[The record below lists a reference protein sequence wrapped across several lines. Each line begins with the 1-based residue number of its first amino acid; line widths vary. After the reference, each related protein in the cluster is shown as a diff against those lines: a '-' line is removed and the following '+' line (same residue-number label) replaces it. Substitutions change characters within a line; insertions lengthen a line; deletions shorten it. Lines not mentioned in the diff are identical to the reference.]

1 MKLPVI
7 MFRLLFSF
15 ILFITAMSCNRPI
28 PEAPKA
34 VLVIHGGAGWIS
46 RESVSDSMENA
57 YIKTLEAAL
66 IKGRGI
72 IKNGG
77 SSLDAVQLAIE
88 HLEDSPLF
96 NAGKG
101 SVFTYNETNEM
112 DSAIMDG
119 ATGDAGAATGISTI
133 KNPIQVARAVL
144 DHSVHVFLSG
154 QGAEEFAV
162 EQGLKQV
169 DPSYFFTQKNFD
181 RLKKVKVAVNV
192 PSQEKLGT
200 VGAVALDVNGNL
212 AAGTSTGGMT
222 NKRYG
227 RIGDV
232 PVIGAGTYAENDVCG
247 ISATGHGEFFI
258 RNVVAHDIAARM
270 KYAGHSIEKASTEV
284 IAALKEKGGAG
295 GVIGLDSQG
304 HVVMPF
310 NTPGMFRGY
319 ISLDGSPVVA
329 IYAED

>member
-1 MKLPVI
+1 MIVRSLS
-7 MFRLLFSF
+7 LF
-15 ILFITAMSCNRPI
+15 ILFLIALSCTKTI
-28 PEAPKA
+28 PETPKA

-57 YIKTLEAAL
+57 YITTLETAL
-66 IKGRGI
+66 IKGRDV

-77 SSLDAVQLAIE
+77 SSLDAVQRAIE

-119 ATGDAGAATGISTI
+119 ATGGAGAATGISTI

-154 QGAEEFAV
+154 QGAEEFAL

-169 DPSYFFTQKNFD
+169 DPSYFFTQNNYDK
-181 RLKKVKVAVNV
+181 LKEVKVSMTM

-319 ISLDGSPVVA
+319 ITLDGSPVVA
-329 IYAED
+329 IYTED

>member
-1 MKLPVI
+1 MIVRSLS
-7 MFRLLFSF
+7 LF
-15 ILFITAMSCNRPI
+15 ILFLIALSCTKTI
-28 PEAPKA
+28 PETPKA

-57 YIKTLEAAL
+57 YITTLETAL
-66 IKGRGI
+66 IKGRDV

-77 SSLDAVQLAIE
+77 SSLDAVQRAIE

-101 SVFTYNETNEM
+101 SVFTYNETNKM

-119 ATGDAGAATGISTI
+119 ATGGAGAATGISTI

-154 QGAEEFAV
+154 QGAEEFAL

-169 DPSYFFTQKNFD
+169 DPSYFFTQNNYD
-181 RLKKVKVAVNV
+181 RLKEVKVSMTM

-232 PVIGAGTYAENDVCG
+232 PVIGAGTYAENNVCG

-319 ISLDGSPVVA
+319 ITLDGSPVVA

>member
-1 MKLPVI
+1 MIVRFLS
-7 MFRLLFSF
+7 LF
-15 ILFITAMSCNRPI
+15 ILFLIALSCTKTI
-28 PEAPKA
+28 PETPKA

-57 YIKTLEAAL
+57 YITTLETAL
-66 IKGRGI
+66 INGRDV

-77 SSLDAVQLAIE
+77 SSLDAVQRAIE

-112 DSAIMDG
+112 DSAVMDG
-119 ATGDAGAATGISTI
+119 ATGGAGAATGILTI

-144 DHSVHVFLSG
+144 DNSVHVFLSG
-154 QGAEEFAV
+154 QGAEEFAL
-162 EQGLKQV
+162 EQGLKKV
-169 DPSYFFTQKNFD
+169 DPSYFFTQNNYD
-181 RLKKVKVAVNV
+181 RLKEVKVSMTM

>member
-1 MKLPVI
+1 V
-7 MFRLLFSF
+7 
-15 ILFITAMSCNRPI
+15 SCNRPN

-57 YIKTLEAAL
+57 YIETLETAL
-66 IKGRGI
+66 IKGRSI

-77 SSLDAVQLAIE
+77 SSLDAVQRAIE
-88 HLEDSPLF
+88 FLEDSPLF

-169 DPSYFFTQKNFD
+169 DPSYFFTQKNYD
-181 RLKKVKVAVNV
+181 RLQEVKVSMTTPN
-192 PSQEKLGT
+192 QEKLGT
-200 VGAVALDVNGNL
+200 VGAVALDTKGNL

-232 PVIGAGTYAENDVCG
+232 PVIGAGTYAENGVCG
-247 ISATGHGEFFI
+247 ISATGHGEYFI

-284 IAALKEKGGAG
+284 ITALKEKGGAG
-295 GVIGLDSQG
+295 GVVGLDSQG

-319 ISLDGSPVVA
+319 ISQDGSPVVA

>member
-1 MKLPVI
+1 MKPHH
-7 MFRLLFSF
+7 LLLS
-15 ILFITAMSCNRPI
+15 ILVLTTISCANPI

-34 VLVIHGGAGWIS
+34 VLVIHGGAGYIF
-46 RESVSDSMENA
+46 RENVSDSMENA
-57 YIKTLEAAL
+57 YVKTLESAL
-66 IKGRGI
+66 VKGRAI
-72 IKNGG
+72 IKEGG
-77 SSLDAVQLAIE
+77 SSLDAVQKAIE
-88 HLEDSPLF
+88 QLEDSPLF

-112 DSAIMDG
+112 DSSIMDG
-119 ATGDAGAATGISTI
+119 KTGGAGAVSGITTI

-144 DHSVHVFLSG
+144 DKSVHVFLSG
-154 QGAEEFAV
+154 TGAEEFAV
-162 EQGLKQV
+162 KQGLKQV
-169 DPSYFFTQKNFD
+169 DPTYFFTKQNYD
-181 RLKKVKVAVNV
+181 RLKEVKISMTM
-192 PSQEKLGT
+192 PSQVKLGT
-200 VGAVALDVNGNL
+200 VGAVALDMNGNL

-258 RNVVAHDIAARM
+258 RYVVAHDIAARM
-270 KYAGHSIEKASTEV
+270 KYSRHNIIKASTEV
-284 IAALKEKGGAG
+284 IAALKAKGGAG
-295 GVIGLDSQG
+295 GVVGLDRYG

-310 NTPGMFRGY
+310 NTPSMFRGY
-319 ISLDGSPVVA
+319 ISLDGNPVVS

>member
-1 MKLPVI
+1 MIVRSLP
-7 MFRLLFSF
+7 LF
-15 ILFITAMSCNRPI
+15 ILFLIALSCTKTI
-28 PEAPKA
+28 PETPKA
-34 VLVIHGGAGWIS
+34 ALVIHGGAGWIS

-57 YIKTLEAAL
+57 YITTLETAL
-66 IKGRGI
+66 IKGRDV

-77 SSLDAVQLAIE
+77 SSLDAVQRAIE

-119 ATGDAGAATGISTI
+119 ATGGAGAATGISTI

-154 QGAEEFAV
+154 QGAEEFAL

-169 DPSYFFTQKNFD
+169 DPSYFFTQNNYD
-181 RLKKVKVAVNV
+181 RLKEVKVSMTM

-319 ISLDGSPVVA
+319 ITLDGSPVVA

>member
-1 MKLPVI
+1 MIVRSLS
-7 MFRLLFSF
+7 LF
-15 ILFITAMSCNRPI
+15 ILFLIALSCTKTI
-28 PEAPKA
+28 PETPKA

-57 YIKTLEAAL
+57 YITTLETAL
-66 IKGRGI
+66 IKGRDV

-77 SSLDAVQLAIE
+77 SSLDAVQRAIE

-119 ATGDAGAATGISTI
+119 ATGGAGAATGISTI

-154 QGAEEFAV
+154 QGAEEFAL

-169 DPSYFFTQKNFD
+169 DPSYFFTQNNYD
-181 RLKKVKVAVNV
+181 RLKEVKVSMTM

-319 ISLDGSPVVA
+319 ITLDGSPVVA
-329 IYAED
+329 IYTED

>member
-1 MKLPVI
+1 
-7 MFRLLFSF
+7 
-15 ILFITAMSCNRPI
+15 MSCNRPI

-57 YIKTLEAAL
+57 YIKTLETAL

-112 DSAIMDG
+112 DSAIMNG

-181 RLKKVKVAVNV
+181 RLKEVKVAVNV

>member
-1 MKLPVI
+1 MIHRSLS
-7 MFRLLFSF
+7 LFT
-15 ILFITAMSCNRPI
+15 LFLIALSCTNAK
-28 PEAPKA
+28 PETPKA

-46 RESVSDSMENA
+46 KESVSDSMEQA
-57 YIKTLEAAL
+57 YIKTLGDAL
-66 IKGRGI
+66 IKGRAI
-72 IKNGG
+72 IKEGG
-77 SSLDAVQLAIE
+77 SSLDAVELTIE

-101 SVFTYNETNEM
+101 AVFTYNETNEM

-119 ATGDAGAATGISTI
+119 ASGGAGAASGITTI

-154 QGAEEFAV
+154 PGAEEFAV

-169 DPSYFFTQKNFD
+169 DPSYFFTQKNYD
-181 RLKKVKVAVNV
+181 RLKEVKVSTTM
-192 PSQEKLGT
+192 PTQEKLGT
-200 VGAVALDVNGNL
+200 VGAVALDVNGNI
-212 AAGTSTGGMT
+212 AAGTSTGGLT

-232 PVIGAGTYAENDVCG
+232 PVIGAGTYAENGVCG

-258 RNVVAHDIAARM
+258 RNVVAHDIAARI
-270 KYAGHSIEKASTEV
+270 KYAGHGIDKAATEV
-284 IAALKEKGGAG
+284 IAELKEKGGAG
-295 GVIGLDSQG
+295 GVVGLDSQG

>member
-1 MKLPVI
+1 MIVRSLS
-7 MFRLLFSF
+7 LF
-15 ILFITAMSCNRPI
+15 ILFLIALSCTKTI
-28 PEAPKA
+28 PETPKA

-57 YIKTLEAAL
+57 YITTLETAL
-66 IKGRGI
+66 IKGRDV

-77 SSLDAVQLAIE
+77 SSLDAVQRAIE

-119 ATGDAGAATGISTI
+119 ATGGAGAATGISTI

-144 DHSVHVFLSG
+144 DHSVHVFMSG
-154 QGAEEFAV
+154 QGAEEFAL

-169 DPSYFFTQKNFD
+169 DPSYFFTQNNYD
-181 RLKKVKVAVNV
+181 RLKEVKVSMTM

-329 IYAED
+329 IYTED

>member
-1 MKLPVI
+1 MIVRSLS
-7 MFRLLFSF
+7 LF
-15 ILFITAMSCNRPI
+15 ILFLIALSCTKTI
-28 PEAPKA
+28 PETPKA
-34 VLVIHGGAGWIS
+34 MLVIHGGAGWIS
-46 RESVSDSMENA
+46 RESVSDSLENA
-57 YIKTLEAAL
+57 YITTLETAL
-66 IKGRGI
+66 IKGRDV

-77 SSLDAVQLAIE
+77 SSLDAGQRAIE

-119 ATGDAGAATGISTI
+119 ATGGAGAATGISTI

-154 QGAEEFAV
+154 QGAEEFAL
-162 EQGLKQV
+162 EQGLEQV
-169 DPSYFFTQKNFD
+169 DPSYFFTQNNYD
-181 RLKKVKVAVNV
+181 RLKEVKVSMTM

-295 GVIGLDSQG
+295 GIIGLDSQG

-319 ISLDGSPVVA
+319 ITLDGSPVVA
-329 IYAED
+329 IYTED

>member
-1 MKLPVI
+1 MIVRSLS
-7 MFRLLFSF
+7 LF
-15 ILFITAMSCNRPI
+15 ILFLIALSCTKTI
-28 PEAPKA
+28 PETPKA
-34 VLVIHGGAGWIS
+34 MLVIHGGAGWIS

-57 YIKTLEAAL
+57 YITTLETAL
-66 IKGRGI
+66 IKGRDV

-77 SSLDAVQLAIE
+77 SSLDAVQRAIE

-119 ATGDAGAATGISTI
+119 ATGGAGAATGISTI

-154 QGAEEFAV
+154 QGAEEFAL
-162 EQGLKQV
+162 EQGLEQV
-169 DPSYFFTQKNFD
+169 DPSYFFTQNNYD
-181 RLKKVKVAVNV
+181 RLKEVKVSMTM

-319 ISLDGSPVVA
+319 ITLDGSPVVA
-329 IYAED
+329 IYTED

>member
-1 MKLPVI
+1 MMHRSLS
-7 MFRLLFSF
+7 LFTIF
-15 ILFITAMSCNRPI
+15 LIALSCTNAK
-28 PEAPKA
+28 PETPKA

-46 RESVSDSMENA
+46 KESVSDSMEQA
-57 YIKTLEAAL
+57 YIKTLGDAL
-66 IKGRGI
+66 IKGRAI
-72 IKNGG
+72 IKEGG
-77 SSLDAVQLAIE
+77 SSLDAVQLTIE

-119 ATGDAGAATGISTI
+119 ASGGAGAVSGITTI

-154 QGAEEFAV
+154 PGAEEFAV

-169 DPSYFFTQKNFD
+169 DPSYFFTQKNYD
-181 RLKKVKVAVNV
+181 RLKEVKVSTTM

-200 VGAVALDVNGNL
+200 VGAVALDANGNL

-232 PVIGAGTYAENDVCG
+232 PVIGAGTYAENGVCG

-258 RNVVAHDIAARM
+258 RNVVAHDIAARI
-270 KYAGHSIEKASTEV
+270 KYADHTIDKAATEV
-284 IAALKEKGGAG
+284 ITELKEKGGAG

-304 HVVMPF
+304 YVVMPF

>member
-1 MKLPVI
+1 MIVRSLS
-7 MFRLLFSF
+7 LF
-15 ILFITAMSCNRPI
+15 ILFLIALSCTKII
-28 PEAPKA
+28 PETPKA

-57 YIKTLEAAL
+57 YITTLETAL
-66 IKGRGI
+66 IKGRDV

-77 SSLDAVQLAIE
+77 SSLDAVQRAIE

-119 ATGDAGAATGISTI
+119 ATGGAGAATGISTI

-154 QGAEEFAV
+154 QGAEEFAL

-169 DPSYFFTQKNFD
+169 DPSYFFTQNNYD
-181 RLKKVKVAVNV
+181 RLKEVKVSMTM

-329 IYAED
+329 IYTED

>member
-1 MKLPVI
+1 MYLRQI
-7 MFRLLFSF
+7 TLFLIF
-15 ILFITAMSCNRPI
+15 VLFMNCTTTS
-28 PEAPKA
+28 EKTSKA

-46 RESVSDSMENA
+46 RGSVTDSMEQA
-57 YIKTLEAAL
+57 YSNTLKEAL
-66 IKGRGI
+66 LKGRSVI
-72 IKNGG
+72 QKGG
-77 SSLDAVQLAIE
+77 SSVDAVQTAIE
-88 HLEDSPLF
+88 YLEDSPLF

-101 SVFTYNETNEM
+101 SVFTFNETNEM

-119 ATGDAGAATGISTI
+119 ATGAAGAATGISTI

-154 QGAEEFAV
+154 QGAEEFAL

-169 DPSYFFTQKNFD
+169 DSSYFFTQKNYD
-181 RLKKVKVAVNV
+181 ELLRVKASMKAVT
-192 PSQEKLGT
+192 QAKLGT
-200 VGAVALDVNGNL
+200 VGAVALDQQGNL

-232 PVIGAGTYAENDVCG
+232 PVIGAGTYAENGVCG
-247 ISATGHGEFFI
+247 ISATGHGEYFI

-270 KYAGHSIEKASTEV
+270 KYAGHSIEKASIEV
-284 IAALKEKGGAG
+284 IAALKEKGGSG

-319 ISLDGSPVVA
+319 ITLDGSPVVA

>member
-1 MKLPVI
+1 M
-7 MFRLLFSF
+7 
-15 ILFITAMSCNRPI
+15 
-28 PEAPKA
+28 
-34 VLVIHGGAGWIS
+34 
-46 RESVSDSMENA
+46 
-57 YIKTLEAAL
+57 
-66 IKGRGI
+66 
-72 IKNGG
+72 
-77 SSLDAVQLAIE
+77 
-88 HLEDSPLF
+88 
-96 NAGKG
+96 
-101 SVFTYNETNEM
+101 
-112 DSAIMDG
+112 
-119 ATGDAGAATGISTI
+119 
-133 KNPIQVARAVL
+133 
-144 DHSVHVFLSG
+144 
-154 QGAEEFAV
+154 
-162 EQGLKQV
+162 
-169 DPSYFFTQKNFD
+169 
-181 RLKKVKVAVNV
+181 NV
-192 PSQEKLGT
+192 PSQEKLCT

-284 IAALKEKGGAG
+284 ISALKGKGGAG
-295 GVIGLDSQG
+295 GVVGLDSQG

-319 ISLDGSPVVA
+319 ISQDGSPVVA

>member
-1 MKLPVI
+1 MIVRSLS
-7 MFRLLFSF
+7 LF
-15 ILFITAMSCNRPI
+15 ILLLIALSCTKTI
-28 PEAPKA
+28 PETPKA
-34 VLVIHGGAGWIS
+34 MLVIHGGAGWIS
-46 RESVSDSMENA
+46 RESVSDSLENA
-57 YIKTLEAAL
+57 YITTLETAL
-66 IKGRGI
+66 IKGRDV

-77 SSLDAVQLAIE
+77 SSLDAGQRAIE

-119 ATGDAGAATGISTI
+119 ATGGAGAATGISTI

-154 QGAEEFAV
+154 QGAEEFAL
-162 EQGLKQV
+162 EQGLEQV
-169 DPSYFFTQKNFD
+169 DPSYFFTQNNYD
-181 RLKKVKVAVNV
+181 RLKEVKVSMVM

-295 GVIGLDSQG
+295 GIIGLDSQG

-319 ISLDGSPVVA
+319 ITLDGSPVAA

>member
-1 MKLPVI
+1 MIVRSLS
-7 MFRLLFSF
+7 LF
-15 ILFITAMSCNRPI
+15 ILFLIALSCTKTI
-28 PEAPKA
+28 PETPKA

-57 YIKTLEAAL
+57 YITTLETAL
-66 IKGRGI
+66 IKGRDV

-77 SSLDAVQLAIE
+77 SSLDAVQRAIE

-119 ATGDAGAATGISTI
+119 ATGGAGAATGISTI

-154 QGAEEFAV
+154 QGAEEFAL

-169 DPSYFFTQKNFD
+169 DPSYFFTQNNYD
-181 RLKKVKVAVNV
+181 RLKEVKVSMTM

-295 GVIGLDSQG
+295 GVIGLDNQG

-319 ISLDGSPVVA
+319 ITLDGSPVVA
-329 IYAED
+329 IYTED

>member
-1 MKLPVI
+1 MIVRSLS
-7 MFRLLFSF
+7 LF
-15 ILFITAMSCNRPI
+15 ILFLIALSCTKTI
-28 PEAPKA
+28 PETPKA
-34 VLVIHGGAGWIS
+34 ILVIHGGAGWIS

-57 YIKTLEAAL
+57 YITTLETAL
-66 IKGRGI
+66 IKGREV

-77 SSLDAVQLAIE
+77 SSLDAVQRAIE

-119 ATGDAGAATGISTI
+119 ATGGAGAATGISTI

-154 QGAEEFAV
+154 QGAEEFALK
-162 EQGLKQV
+162 QGLKQV
-169 DPSYFFTQKNFD
+169 DPSYFFTQNNYD
-181 RLKKVKVAVNV
+181 RLKEVKVSMTM

-270 KYAGHSIEKASTEV
+270 KYAGHSIEKASKEV

-319 ISLDGSPVVA
+319 ITLDGSPVVA